1 MGLFE
6 MMIIIQKVPKDAR
19 KYKVATKS
27 TNKFQYKISKGLD
40 AEEEEDID
48 EDSGDEEQEV
58 GDGGGDDAEEGDA
71 DDEEGDADEEGD
83 GDDDEEGE
91 GGDEEGRS

>member
-1 MGLFE
+1 M
-6 MMIIIQKVPKDAR
+6 V
-19 KYKVATKS
+19 TKS
-27 TNKFQYKISKGLD
+27 ANKFQNKISKGID

-71 DDEEGDADEEGD
+71 E
-83 GDDDEEGE
+83 
-91 GGDEEGRS
+91 